1 MKKFYILT
9 SLVLVTFFLCGC
21 CIKKESNQKTKICPD
36 DKFVIC
42 QFNMRY
48 GLENDGKVLQ
58 RKDKKRGINKTLYD
72 GSQTWEK
79 RVPLIQAFLEFN
91 DVDICGTQELSWFQV
106 EDFDKMKPEYDYF
119 GTPTYPEKYAKKIPC
134 ANNIIVYRTSRFEL
148 LQKGDFWLSETPN
161 KVSNGFG
168 ADKPRNCNWGK
179 FKDKKTRKEFYFFNT
194 HIHHIGDETKAKSA
208 KLIIQKIK
216 EIAGNTPFF
225 VVGDFNMAEDHYGM
239 KAFWDCDFMV
249 DARKV
254 CKTKLYGPTFTNNFG
269 YTGLS
274 TIYYPTTSKDSSPMR
289 WIDWVF
295 VSKSVDVYKYA
306 VMSEC
311 IDGVWLSD
319 HFPLLLKV
327 SIK

>member
-1 MKKFYILT
+1 MKKIITILGISVS
-9 SLVLVTFFLCGC
+9 SLLCAC
-21 CIKKESNQKTKICPD
+21 NTIIEQLKTCENT
-36 DKFVIC
+36 KFVVC

-48 GLENDGKVLQ
+48 GLENDGKILQ
-58 RKDKKRGINKTLYD
+58 RKGKKVVYD
-72 GSQTWEK
+72 GTQTWQK
-79 RVPLIQAFLEFN
+79 RMPLIQDFLVFN

-119 GTPTYPEKYAKKIPC
+119 GTPTQPEKYAKKIPC
-134 ANNIIVYRTSRFEL
+134 SNNIIVYRTSRFEL
-148 LQKGDFWLSETPN
+148 LQKGDFWLSETPE

-168 ADKPRNCNWGK
+168 ANKPRNCNWGK
-179 FKDKKTRKEFYFFNT
+179 FKDKQTGKEFYFFNT

-208 KLIIQKIK
+208 ELIIKKIR
-216 EIAGNTPFF
+216 EIAGDAPFF

-239 KAFWDCDFMV
+239 KPIWDCDFMV

-254 CKTKLYGPTFTNNFG
+254 CKTKLYGPNFTNNFG
-269 YTGLS
+269 YTGLN
-274 TIYYPTTSKDSSPMR
+274 TIYYPTTSKTSSPMR

-295 VSKSVDVYKYA
+295 ISKSIDVYKYA

-319 HFPLLLKV
+319 HFPVILKV
-327 SIK
+327 SVK

>member
-1 MKKFYILT
+1 MKKILSNNVIAVLC
-9 SLVLVTFFLCGC
+9 SLFAFGSTNTTVC
-21 CIKKESNQKTKICPD
+21 ENN
-36 DKFVIC
+36 KFVVC

-48 GLENDGKVLQ
+48 KLENDGKFLK
-58 RKDKKRGINKTLYD
+58 RKDDKRGVKKTVLD

-79 RVPLIQAFLEFN
+79 RAPLIQAFLEYN
-91 DVDICGTQELSWFQV
+91 DVDICGTQELQKPQV
-106 EDFDKMKPEYDYF
+106 EYFKKMQPEFAYF
-119 GTPTYPEKYAKKIPC
+119 GSPTQPERYDTPKSS
-134 ANNIIVYRTSRFEL
+134 ANNIIIYRTSRFEL
-148 LQKGDFWLSETPN
+148 LQKGVFWLSETPD
-161 KVSNGFG
+161 KPVKGFG
-168 ADKPRNCNWGK
+168 AAYPRNCNWGN
-179 FKDKKTRKEFYFFNT
+179 FKDKKTGKEFYFFST

-208 KLIIQKIK
+208 ELIIQKIK
-216 EIAGNTPFF
+216 EIAGDKPFF

-239 KAFWDCDFMV
+239 KPIWNCDFMI

-254 CKTKLYGPTFTNNFG
+254 CKTKLYGPNFTNNYG

-274 TIYYPTTSKDSSPMR
+274 VVNYPTSSRDATPMR

-295 VSKSVDVYKYA
+295 ISKSVEVYKYA